1 MRKYTV
7 ASVRMRVHKC
17 NLEKYLKEL
26 RYFFSCKSYFGKI
39 LAYRVD
45 SIFLL
50 IQYRNKA
57 SFLLIIRMLIGKFNA

>member
-1 MRKYTV
+1 MNCITKL
-7 ASVRMRVHKC
+7 
-17 NLEKYLKEL
+17 NILL
-26 RYFFSCKSYFGKI
+26 RLTNPDTIFVLYAYFGKI
-39 LAYRVD
+39 LVYRVD

>member
-1 MRKYTV
+1 MRKCTV
-7 ASVRMRVHKC
+7 ASVQMQVRKC

-26 RYFFSCKSYFGKI
+26 RYFFFSCKSYFGKI

-45 SIFLL
+45 SIFLF

-57 SFLLIIRMLIGKFNA
+57 SFLLII